1 MIIISYQL
9 LTGMKNCKK
18 NAKKPCQN
26 TSENDPSTMA
36 PTGNSITS
44 ELIQSLKLSVPCIAL
59 GVYILFLL
67 ILFVSIIVG
76 RISTQF
82 ESVEPLISFIL
93 PPLLLYGLQ
102 RSIMQ
107 LIHILFSNRQS
118 ENNRT
123 VRNNATDILS
133 VIVITLFLI
142 SSKSLL

>member
-1 MIIISYQL
+1 
-9 LTGMKNCKK
+9 
-18 NAKKPCQN
+18 
-26 TSENDPSTMA
+26 MA

-44 ELIQSLKLSVPCIAL
+44 ELIQSLKLSVPCIAG
-59 GVYILFLL
+59 GVYILIPL